1 MTFEMYADRRER
13 LVWND
18 RDPHRQESRRGWR
31 REREMEADGGRVLAG
46 GHCRNHLAGQRL
58 SLGLGRRR
66 AVDDV
71 GCSGA
76 GSPQP
81 ASAAN
86 TTPKAQEGDSYSW
99 NWDDIRGPPPH
110 ILTGEL

>member
-1 MTFEMYADRRER
+1 
-13 LVWND
+13 
-18 RDPHRQESRRGWR
+18 
-31 REREMEADGGRVLAG
+31 
-46 GHCRNHLAGQRL
+46 
-58 SLGLGRRR
+58 
-66 AVDDV
+66 V